1 MKQFKKKKKY
11 RSAFLFRTMRKMYFC
26 KYFWDSF
33 GFRFQNWKIGG
44 TLLLEFSTKRANEK
58 LPFFLLGQGLMINV
72 TDSLYK
78 RKPKKKIFVQLAR
91 LIRLGFSNECF
102 SFSHVMFGHQ
112 ISIIVLQIAIRIF
125 IFVSNYV
132 GL

>member
-1 MKQFKKKKKY
+1 M
-11 RSAFLFRTMRKMYFC
+11 AL
-26 KYFWDSF
+26 DSKT
-33 GFRFQNWKIGG
+33 GKLGG

-58 LPFFLLGQGLMINV
+58 LPFFLLGQGHMINA

-78 RKPKKKIFVQLAR
+78 RKPKKKKKIFVQLAR